1 MKIKKNC
8 AFTLIETMV
17 ALVISTIAVA
27 AMYNAYLFFN
37 KSYQGLLDK
46 AAISNAGRTS
56 LSVIAKDLRNA
67 GYKDMNFTDVT
78 GRAFDRKIEHVD
90 RYNSKESDSL
100 VIWYN
105 TSPTERLRIRYFLK
119 KYPTGNDMFLAR
131 EVVENPTTGSNA
143 KLRHCERYKTQKNCQ
158 PQNIVPFVT
167 DFQIVLN
174 NINGNEIKPV
184 CEKDIASVSN
194 SAPLGRRSS
203 CSTAGDDNQEKVHTA
218 EIYLTVRSP
227 NPINKTEKKYR
238 IENANW
244 DNTLPPD
251 KYHRETFYISVYLR
265 NIVKI

>member
-1 MKIKKNC
+1 MKIKKNS

-17 ALVISTIAVA
+17 ALVISVIAVA
-27 AMYNAYLFFN
+27 AIYNAYLFFN

-46 AAISNAGRTS
+46 AAMSNSGRTS

-67 GYKDMNFTDVT
+67 GYKDMNYS
-78 GRAFDRKIEHVD
+78 RAFDRKIEHVD
-90 RYNSKESDSL
+90 RYNSKESDYL

-119 KYPTGNDMFLAR
+119 KYPTGSDMFLAR

-218 EIYLTVRSP
+218 EVYLTVRSP
-227 NPINKTEKKYR
+227 NPINKAKKEYR
-238 IENANW
+238 IVNADSNRTLDP
-244 DNTLPPD
+244 DN
-251 KYHRETFYISVYLR
+251 YHRETFFISVYLR
-265 NIVKI
+265 NIIKI

>member
-1 MKIKKNC
+1 
-8 AFTLIETMV
+8 
-17 ALVISTIAVA
+17 
-27 AMYNAYLFFN
+27 
-37 KSYQGLLDK
+37 
-46 AAISNAGRTS
+46 
-56 LSVIAKDLRNA
+56 
-67 GYKDMNFTDVT
+67 
-78 GRAFDRKIEHVD
+78 VD
-90 RYNSKESDSL
+90 RYNGKEFDSL

-105 TSPTERLRIRYFLK
+105 TSPNERLRIRYFLK
-119 KYPTGNDMFLAR
+119 KHPTGSDMFLAR

-143 KLRHCERYKTQKNCQ
+143 KLRHCERYRTQKNCQ

-174 NINGNEIKPV
+174 DVNGDEIKPV

-194 SAPLGRRSS
+194 TAPLGRRGS
-203 CSTAGDDNQEKVHTA
+203 CSTAGDNNQEKVHTV

>member
-1 MKIKKNC
+1 MRIKKNS

-37 KSYQGLLDK
+37 KSSQGLLDK

-143 KLRHCERYKTQKNCQ
+143 KLRHCERYKTQK
-158 PQNIVPFVT
+158 
-167 DFQIVLN
+167 
-174 NINGNEIKPV
+174 K
-184 CEKDIASVSN
+184 
-194 SAPLGRRSS
+194 
-203 CSTAGDDNQEKVHTA
+203 
-218 EIYLTVRSP
+218 
-227 NPINKTEKKYR
+227 
-238 IENANW
+238 
-244 DNTLPPD
+244 
-251 KYHRETFYISVYLR
+251 
-265 NIVKI
+265 